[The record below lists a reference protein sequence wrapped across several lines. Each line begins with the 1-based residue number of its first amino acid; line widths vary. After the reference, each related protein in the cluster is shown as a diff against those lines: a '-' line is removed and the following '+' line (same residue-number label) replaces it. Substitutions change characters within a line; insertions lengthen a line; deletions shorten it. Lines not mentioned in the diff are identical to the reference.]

1 MDGFAV
7 VVGAFPVAGGR
18 ASRCGAVCG
27 FQRIAFEFVLVHNN
41 SRASTIYIAG
51 TGAESIAAN
60 VEEAISHGTLAPG
73 DALPPIRELAGQL
86 GVNANTV
93 AAAYRL
99 LRDRG
104 AVETA
109 GRRGT
114 RVRHRPATTPRSL
127 LGLDVPAGVRDLS
140 TGNPDP
146 ALLPIAFARV
156 PHARPLLYGEPAM
169 SPELVDYAR
178 AALAADG
185 VPADHLAVTSGALDG
200 IERALTAHLRP
211 GDRVAVE
218 DPGWANLLDLLAALG
233 LSAEPVRVDDDGP
246 LAADMAR
253 ALGRGVRAVV
263 LTNRAQNPTGAAL
276 SADRADA
283 LRGLLAGRADEVLLV
298 EDDHCAGIAG
308 APLHT
313 LAGSTSHWAFVRSA
327 SKAYGPD
334 LRVAVLAGDRR
345 TVERVHGRLRLG
357 PGWVSHLLQDLA
369 VSLWSDERRDS
380 PRRRGRGAVHRQPHA
395 VVRRVSRARRRRS
408 RSVRAQ
414 RVGPGARR
422 DGRDH
427 PAARRGLGRGAGD
440 SVPDPHAGGHPHHHR
455 RPGRRR
461 DRSPRRRRRRGGAG
475 HRTPQCLAQVMCII
489 GVCRAPTSTSMT
501 NLPPR

>member
-1 MDGFAV
+1 M
-7 VVGAFPVAGGR
+7 PV
-18 ASRCGAVCG
+18 
-27 FQRIAFEFVLVHNN
+27 QY
-41 SRASTIYIAG
+41 TIAG

-60 VEEAISHGTLAPG
+60 VEEAISAGALAPG
-73 DALPPIRELAGQL
+73 DALPPVRQLAARL
-86 GVNANTV
+86 GVNPNTA

-99 LRDRG
+99 LRERG

-127 LGLDVPAGVRDLS
+127 LGLDVPAGARDLS

-146 ALLPIAFARV
+146 ALLPIGFAQV
-156 PHARPLLYGEPAM
+156 LPPRPVLYGEPAM
-169 SPELVDYAR
+169 SPELVQFSR
-178 AALAADG
+178 SALSADG
-185 VPADHLAVTSGALDG
+185 IPVDHLAVTSGALDG

-211 GDRVAVE
+211 GDRVVVE

-233 LSAEPVRVDDDGP
+233 LSVEPVRADDDGP
-246 LAADMAR
+246 LVADMAR
-253 ALGRGVRAVV
+253 ALGRGVRAV
-263 LTNRAQNPTGAAL
+263 LITNRAQNPTGAAL

-283 LRGLLAGRADEVLLV
+283 LRGLLTGRADDLLLV

-334 LRVAVLAGDRR
+334 LRVAVLAGDHR

-369 VSLWSDERRDS
+369 VRLWSDEAASRLVRTAEDQYTS
-380 PRRRGRGAVHRQPHA
+380 NRTRLLAALAERGIAAHG
-395 VVRRVSRARRRRS
+395 RS
-408 RSVRAQ
+408 GLNVWIPVPDETVAITRLLNAGWAAAPGTRF
-414 RVGPGARR
+414 RINTGPGIRITIA
-422 DGRDH
+422 DLTADEIDSLADAIAEAVLATGR
-427 PAARRGLGRGAGD
+427 P
-440 SVPDPHAGGHPHHHR
+440 SV
-455 RPGRRR
+455 
-461 DRSPRRRRRRGGAG
+461 
-475 HRTPQCLAQVMCII
+475 
-489 GVCRAPTSTSMT
+489 
-501 NLPPR
+501 

>member
-1 MDGFAV
+1 MILV
-7 VVGAFPVAGGR
+7 PV
-18 ASRCGAVCG
+18 
-27 FQRIAFEFVLVHNN
+27 QY
-41 SRASTIYIAG
+41 TG

-73 DALPPIRELAGQL
+73 EALPPIRELAGRL

-99 LRDRG
+99 LRERG
-104 AVETA
+104 AVEAA

-127 LGLDVPAGVRDLS
+127 LGLDVPASVRDLS

-146 ALLPIAFARV
+146 ALLPITFAWV
-156 PHARPLLYGEPAM
+156 PQARPLLYGEPAM
-169 SPELVDYAR
+169 SPELVDYTQ

-185 VPADHLAVTSGALDG
+185 VPAGHLAVASGALDG
-200 IERALTAHLRP
+200 IERALIAHLRP

-233 LSAEPVRVDDDGP
+233 LAAEPVRVDDDGP

-263 LTNRAQNPTGAAL
+263 ITNRAQNPTGAAL

-283 LRGLLAGRADEVLLV
+283 LRALLAGRADEVLLV
-298 EDDHCAGIAG
+298 EDDHCSGIAG
-308 APLHT
+308 APLRT
-313 LAGSTSHWAFVRSA
+313 LAGSTGNWAFVRSA

-369 VSLWSDERRDS
+369 VRLWRDEGATQLIRAAEEQYTNNRT
-380 PRRRGRGAVHRQPHA
+380 RLCAALAERGVAAHGRSGLNVWVPVPDETVAITRLLGAGWAAAPGTRFRIRTPAGIRITIADLAADEIDHLADAVAESVRGTG
-395 VVRRVSRARRRRS
+395 RRS
-408 RSVRAQ
+408 V
-414 RVGPGARR
+414 
-422 DGRDH
+422 
-427 PAARRGLGRGAGD
+427 
-440 SVPDPHAGGHPHHHR
+440 
-455 RPGRRR
+455 
-461 DRSPRRRRRRGGAG
+461 
-475 HRTPQCLAQVMCII
+475 
-489 GVCRAPTSTSMT
+489 
-501 NLPPR
+501 

>member
-1 MDGFAV
+1 V
-7 VVGAFPVAGGR
+7 PVQ
-18 ASRCGAVCG
+18 S
-27 FQRIAFEFVLVHNN
+27 
-41 SRASTIYIAG
+41 SIAG

-60 VEEAISHGTLAPG
+60 VEEAISHGSLAPG
-73 DALPPIRELAGQL
+73 DALPPIRELAGRL

-99 LRDRG
+99 LRVRG

-127 LGLDVPAGVRDLS
+127 LGLDVAAGVRDLS

-146 ALLPIAFARV
+146 ALLPIAAALRHG
-156 PHARPLLYGEPAM
+156 PAPRRPVLYGEAPM
-169 SPELVDYAR
+169 SPELVDFSR
-178 AALAADG
+178 AALLADG

-200 IERALTAHLRP
+200 IERALSAHLRP

-246 LAADMAR
+246 LVDDMAR
-253 ALGRGVRAVV
+253 ALNRGVRAVV
-263 LTNRAQNPTGAAL
+263 ITNRAQNPTGAAL

-283 LRGLLAGRADEVLLV
+283 LGGLLAGHADGLLLV

-313 LAGSTSHWAFVRSA
+313 LAGSTGHWAFVRSA

-334 LRVAVLAGDRR
+334 LRVAVLAGDHR

-369 VSLWSDERRDS
+369 VGLWSDEAASRLVRTAEVQYTS
-380 PRRRGRGAVHRQPHA
+380 ARTRLRAALAERGVAAHGRSGLNLWIPVPDETVAITRLLSAGWAAAPGTRFRIRTPAGIRVTIADLTADEIDPLADAVAGAVRIA
-395 VVRRVSRARRRRS
+395 GRA
-408 RSVRAQ
+408 SV
-414 RVGPGARR
+414 
-422 DGRDH
+422 
-427 PAARRGLGRGAGD
+427 
-440 SVPDPHAGGHPHHHR
+440 
-455 RPGRRR
+455 
-461 DRSPRRRRRRGGAG
+461 
-475 HRTPQCLAQVMCII
+475 
-489 GVCRAPTSTSMT
+489 
-501 NLPPR
+501 

>member
-1 MDGFAV
+1 V
-7 VVGAFPVAGGR
+7 QY
-18 ASRCGAVCG
+18 S
-27 FQRIAFEFVLVHNN
+27 
-41 SRASTIYIAG
+41 IAG
-51 TGAESIAAN
+51 TGAESIAAD
-60 VEEAISHGTLAPG
+60 VEEAISKGRLAPG
-73 DALPPIRELAGQL
+73 DALPPIRDLAAQL
-86 GVNANTV
+86 GVNANTA

-146 ALLPIAFARV
+146 ALLPIATTSQARIV
-156 PHARPLLYGEPAM
+156 GPPVLYGEPAM
-169 SPELVDYAR
+169 SPELVDYTR
-178 AALAADG
+178 AALSADG

-218 DPGWANLLDLLAALG
+218 DPGWANILDLLAALG

-246 LAADMAR
+246 FVADVVR
-253 ALGRGVRAVV
+253 ALDRGVRGLVV
-263 LTNRAQNPTGAAL
+263 TNRAQNPTGAAL

-283 LRGLLAGRADEVLLV
+283 LRSLLADRSDEVLLV
-298 EDDHCAGIAG
+298 EDDHCAGISG

-313 LAGSTSHWAFVRSA
+313 LAGSATRWAFVRSA

-334 LRVAVLAGDRR
+334 LRVAVLAGDHR

-357 PGWVSHLLQDLA
+357 PGWVSHVLQRLA
-369 VSLWSDERRDS
+369 VGLWSDDAATQLIRTAEQQYSDTRMRLRTALAERQVTAS
-380 PRRRGRGAVHRQPHA
+380 GRSGLNLWIPVPDETIAITRLLNGGWAAAPGT
-395 VVRRVSRARRRRS
+395 RFRIRT
-408 RSVRAQ
+408 
-414 RVGPGARR
+414 GPGIRITIA
-422 DGRDH
+422 DLAADEIDPLADAVAEAVGSTGR
-427 PAARRGLGRGAGD
+427 A
-440 SVPDPHAGGHPHHHR
+440 SV
-455 RPGRRR
+455 
-461 DRSPRRRRRRGGAG
+461 
-475 HRTPQCLAQVMCII
+475 
-489 GVCRAPTSTSMT
+489 
-501 NLPPR
+501 

>member
-1 MDGFAV
+1 V
-7 VVGAFPVAGGR
+7 PV
-18 ASRCGAVCG
+18 
-27 FQRIAFEFVLVHNN
+27 QY
-41 SRASTIYIAG
+41 TG
-51 TGAESIAAN
+51 TGAESIAVN
-60 VEEAISHGTLAPG
+60 VEEAISQGTLAPG
-73 DALPPIRELAGQL
+73 DALPPIRELAGRL

-156 PHARPLLYGEPAM
+156 PQARPVLYGEPAM
-169 SPELVDYAR
+169 SPELVDYTG

-185 VPADHLAVTSGALDG
+185 VPAEHLAVTSGALDG
-200 IERALTAHLRP
+200 IERALAAHLRP

-246 LAADMAR
+246 LVADMAR
-253 ALGRGVRAVV
+253 ALARGVRAVV
-263 LTNRAQNPTGAAL
+263 ITNRAQNPTGAAL

-283 LRGLLAGRADEVLLV
+283 LRGLLAGHADDVLLV

-313 LAGSTSHWAFVRSA
+313 LAGSTVHWAFVRTA

-334 LRVAVLAGDRR
+334 LRVAALAGDRR

-357 PGWVSHLLQDLA
+357 AGWVSHLLQDLA
-369 VSLWSDERRDS
+369 VSLWSDEAATRLVREAEGRYTGIRTRLCAALAERGVAAHGRSGLNVWIPVPDETVAITRLFS
-380 PRRRGRGAVHRQPHA
+380 AGWAAAPGTRFRISTPAGIRVTVSELTADDIDPLADAVAAAVRGTGRG
-395 VVRRVSRARRRRS
+395 
-408 RSVRAQ
+408 SV
-414 RVGPGARR
+414 
-422 DGRDH
+422 
-427 PAARRGLGRGAGD
+427 
-440 SVPDPHAGGHPHHHR
+440 
-455 RPGRRR
+455 
-461 DRSPRRRRRRGGAG
+461 
-475 HRTPQCLAQVMCII
+475 
-489 GVCRAPTSTSMT
+489 
-501 NLPPR
+501 

>member
-1 MDGFAV
+1 M
-7 VVGAFPVAGGR
+7 PVQ
-18 ASRCGAVCG
+18 S
-27 FQRIAFEFVLVHNN
+27 
-41 SRASTIYIAG
+41 SIAG

-60 VEEAISHGTLAPG
+60 VEEGISHGSLAPG
-73 DALPPIRELAGQL
+73 DALPPIRELAGRL

-146 ALLPIAFARV
+146 ALLPIAGAPRQG
-156 PHARPLLYGEPAM
+156 PAPRRPVLYGEAPM
-169 SPELVDYAR
+169 SPELVDFSR
-178 AALAADG
+178 SALLADG

-200 IERALTAHLRP
+200 IERAVSAHLRP

-218 DPGWANLLDLLAALG
+218 DPGWANVLDLLAALG

-246 LAADMAR
+246 LVDDMAR
-253 ALGRGVRAVV
+253 ALNRGVRAVV
-263 LTNRAQNPTGAAL
+263 ITNRAQNPTGGAL

-283 LRGLLAGRADEVLLV
+283 LGGLLAGRADNLLLV

-313 LAGSTSHWAFVRSA
+313 LAGTTSHWAFVRSA

-334 LRVAVLAGDRR
+334 LRVAVLAGDHR
-345 TVERVHGRLRLG
+345 TVERVYGRLRLG

-369 VSLWSDERRDS
+369 VGLWSDGAASRLVGTAEKQYTSTRTRLRAALAERGVAAH
-380 PRRRGRGAVHRQPHA
+380 GRSGLNLWIPVPDETVAITRLLSSGWAAAPGTRFRIRTPAGIRVTIADLTADEIDPLADAVAGAVRIA
-395 VVRRVSRARRRRS
+395 GRA
-408 RSVRAQ
+408 SV
-414 RVGPGARR
+414 
-422 DGRDH
+422 
-427 PAARRGLGRGAGD
+427 
-440 SVPDPHAGGHPHHHR
+440 
-455 RPGRRR
+455 
-461 DRSPRRRRRRGGAG
+461 
-475 HRTPQCLAQVMCII
+475 
-489 GVCRAPTSTSMT
+489 
-501 NLPPR
+501 

>member
-1 MDGFAV
+1 V
-7 VVGAFPVAGGR
+7 PVQT
-18 ASRCGAVCG
+18 S
-27 FQRIAFEFVLVHNN
+27 
-41 SRASTIYIAG
+41 IAG

-60 VEEAISHGTLAPG
+60 VEEAISHGTFSPG

-127 LGLDVPAGVRDLS
+127 LGLDVPAGARDLS

-156 PHARPLLYGEPAM
+156 PRPRPLLYGEPAM
-169 SPELVDYAR
+169 SPELVDHAR
-178 AALAADG
+178 TALAADG

-200 IERALTAHLRP
+200 IERALAAHLRP

-246 LAADMAR
+246 LVVDMAR

-263 LTNRAQNPTGAAL
+263 VTNRAQNPTGAAL
-276 SADRADA
+276 SADRAGA
-283 LRGLLAGRADEVLLV
+283 LRGLLSGSADEVLLV
-298 EDDHCAGIAG
+298 EDDHCADIAG

-313 LAGSTSHWAFVRSA
+313 LTGSTGHWAFVRSA

-369 VSLWSDERRDS
+369 VGLWSDDS
-380 PRRRGRGAVHRQPHA
+380 
-395 VVRRVSRARRRRS
+395 
-408 RSVRAQ
+408 
-414 RVGPGARR
+414 
-422 DGRDH
+422 
-427 PAARRGLGRGAGD
+427 AARRVLEAEKQYTGNRTRLCDALAERGVAAHGRSGLNVWIP
-440 SVPDPHAGGHPHHHR
+440 VPDETTAITRLLNVGWAAA
-455 RPGRRR
+455 PGTRFRIR
-461 DRSPRRRRRRGGAG
+461 TSPGVRVTVADLSA
-475 HRTPQCLAQVMCII
+475 HEIDPLADAIAEAV
-489 GVCRAPTSTSMT
+489 RATGRFSV
-501 NLPPR
+501 